1 MKTYFQLIVLGCTLN
16 NTLDLLLIST
26 LSDLIAFFSAKHRNK
41 KLDGICCLKTATEA
55 YKSNVGRTGCMSA
68 NKEQHEIEITLD
80 PKFVYKWA
88 PWSELQEMTILSK

>member
-1 MKTYFQLIVLGCTLN
+1 M
-16 NTLDLLLIST
+16 
-26 LSDLIAFFSAKHRNK
+26 
-41 KLDGICCLKTATEA
+41 EA